1 MLSFN
6 RRGFEEKLNEMEAAA
21 ERLTSQRNT
30 EAANDRLTIMKLREE
45 LAENRFRFKKLD
57 YLRAFTL
64 KLISFSS
71 IPRLE

>member
-1 MLSFN
+1 
-6 RRGFEEKLNEMEAAA
+6 MEAAA

-64 KLISFSS
+64 KLISFSF